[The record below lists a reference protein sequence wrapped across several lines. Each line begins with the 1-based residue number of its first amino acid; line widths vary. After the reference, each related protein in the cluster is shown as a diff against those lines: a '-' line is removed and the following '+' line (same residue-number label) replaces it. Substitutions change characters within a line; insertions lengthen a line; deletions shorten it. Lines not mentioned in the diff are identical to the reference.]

1 MTQVIGKVGLSKGRV
16 GYFDELTRIHLT
28 ISKPEASVL
37 AGMNT
42 ANLKR
47 AIRSGILRLV
57 TGSLELEQ
65 NMAVKN
71 IHVQEVTKAAKTVV
85 EEKVVTIDEA
95 LANANVEEGRTVEPK
110 KIDAANESKIT
121 RRKRKTI
128 KQ

>member
-1 MTQVIGKVGLSKGRV
+1 MSQVIGKVGLSKGRV

-47 AIRSGILRLV
+47 AIRTGILRLV
-57 TGSLELEQ
+57 SGSLELEQ
-65 NMAVKN
+65 NKVVKN
-71 IHVQEVTKAAKTVV
+71 IHVQEVTKASKTVV
-85 EEKVVTIDEA
+85 EERVITIDEA
-95 LANANVEEGRTVEPK
+95 LVNGNLEEGMNVESK
-110 KIDAANESKIT
+110 KKGVANEAKTT
-121 RRKRKTI
+121 RRKRKTN

>member
-28 ISKPEASVL
+28 ISKPEAFVL
-37 AGMNT
+37 VGMNT

-65 NMAVKN
+65 NKVVKN

-85 EEKVVTIDEA
+85 EERVVTIDEA
-95 LANANVEEGRTVEPK
+95 LVNVNVEEGSTVEPK
-110 KIDAANESKIT
+110 KKDAANETKTT

>member
-65 NMAVKN
+65 NKVVKN

-95 LANANVEEGRTVEPK
+95 LANANVEEGRTVELK
-110 KIDAANESKIT
+110 KIDAANETKIT